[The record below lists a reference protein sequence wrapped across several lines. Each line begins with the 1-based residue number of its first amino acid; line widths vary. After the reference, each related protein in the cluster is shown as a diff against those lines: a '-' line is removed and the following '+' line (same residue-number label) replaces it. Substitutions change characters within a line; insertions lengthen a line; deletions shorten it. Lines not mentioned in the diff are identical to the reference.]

1 MGQVAWV
8 GLQDP
13 RAGMEALLEPCL
25 LVVVETPGK
34 LFIFIVLTL
43 TFLAVAVLVGP
54 EQCESFG
61 V

>member
-1 MGQVAWV
+1 
-8 GLQDP
+8 
-13 RAGMEALLEPCL
+13 MEVLLEPYL

-34 LFIFIVLTL
+34 LFIFLTL
-43 TFLAVAVLVGP
+43 TLSFLAPQRVVTP